1 LTFVKALLL
10 SSSKAVK
17 VGIMES
23 KWLETGDL
31 GVETAGWYVVEDGEV
46 LVGPYQ
52 ERKDAD
58 CWIVDNTPEYPVP
71 DSPGLSH

>member
-1 LTFVKALLL
+1 VKALLL

-23 KWLETGDL
+23 KWLETRDL
-31 GVETAGWYVVEDGEV
+31 GVETAGWYVVEDGKV

-52 ERKDAD
+52 DRKDAD
-58 CWIVDNTPEYPVP
+58 RWIADNTSEDPVP
-71 DSPGLSH
+71 DSPSLSH